1 MSTKSAANPP
11 REEKIPKYMM
21 MSFRVIRIHDIKN
34 TLSFPSEETS
44 LGRGGFPHISPWE
57 IYHAR
62 PALLT
67 VFSITQS
74 DHPIKLMRIQDITE
88 VEISQFPGCGFF
100 YLAWIIHDPTRPT
113 LTPTHPTLTLRS
125 NGP

>member
-44 LGRGGFPHISPWE
+44 LGRGGFPHIPSGDVPCPP
-57 IYHAR
+57 R
-62 PALLT
+62 ALLT
-67 VFSITQS
+67 VFSIAQS
-74 DHPIKLMRIQDITE
+74 DHSITLSSIHDITDLE
-88 VEISQFPGCGFF
+88 KHHFVNGSVLNSNRRNP
-100 YLAWIIHDPTRPT
+100 YPSDNMTR
-113 LTPTHPTLTLRS
+113 
-125 NGP
+125 